1 MSKKIIIILLIV
13 FAVFI
18 GALIA
23 IPLVFKQELLEKTK
37 ATINKQVNAEVNFD
51 GFKLS
56 LLRGFPKVSLELKNV
71 VVTGKGEFRADTL
84 LNIASARGKMSLMS
98 LFRKSGMSIEEIN
111 LDQAVLK
118 LVVGKTGNVNWDLAL
133 ETAEEIPAVQTTGN
147 QESSFSLQL
156 EKIEIKNATV
166 FYDDREMDM
175 LLDFSNINLSINGK
189 MYGTFTELL
198 GTGQVEKFST
208 RYSGITYI
216 SNVALET
223 ITRLNVD
230 YEKMDI
236 SILENELLV
245 NRLPLEVT
253 GLIQMPSDS
262 MFFDLAIKSKE
273 SGFENFLALV
283 PPDYEEYLKDITTSG
298 SATVSGTVKGWYF
311 DENYPA
317 FDLKIDVADGNFKY
331 ASLPEE
337 IKNIKADISVS
348 KPQGILDFTSVWIK
362 NAHAEVKNNPV
373 DLTLMLKNPVSD
385 LYFDG
390 AFVGTVNFDQLKDA
404 LPLDSVNISGTID
417 ANLFVKGNYSS
428 IEKEQYD
435 QIKSDGIVQ
444 LDNFLYDSPAF
455 TQKIMVP
462 SGKLDFSPLS
472 VNLSQFNMKVGQ
484 SDFNLSGKVY
494 NYLNYILKDGILKG
508 DLQLFSSFVNVNEL
522 LLLQKEEENE
532 IKAAPAKG
540 KKTTAPAT
548 VGTETEETQESLAFT
563 VPENIDFTFR
573 SKISKAVF
581 DRLPISNISG
591 LITAQNGKLM
601 LNGLNMNML
610 DGEMKL
616 TGSYENTPQN
626 HPLVDLGFEILK
638 IDIPLAYQSLS
649 GFRKI
654 MPVAAQSE
662 GKLST
667 TINMKGQL
675 TESLKLIPTS
685 IDGTGLFNTEN
696 LRIIESPV
704 FNQLKGILKAEKLK
718 NISIE
723 NFKANFVVEGGNLLL
738 KPFSTKVAGQE
749 ATITGTLNTQNLIDM
764 RMDFKVERDAF
775 GTDIQNILSAIP
787 GNKNITLLPAGVTI
801 KGPVG
806 KPEVKMDLSEAR
818 KTITNAT
825 KDEIKN
831 SLNKLGDGLKKLIDK

>member
-1 MSKKIIIILLIV
+1 
-13 FAVFI
+13 
-18 GALIA
+18 
-23 IPLVFKQELLEKTK
+23 
-37 ATINKQVNAEVNFD
+37 
-51 GFKLS
+51 
-56 LLRGFPKVSLELKNV
+56 
-71 VVTGKGEFRADTL
+71 
-84 LNIASARGKMSLMS
+84 
-98 LFRKSGMSIEEIN
+98 
-111 LDQAVLK
+111 
-118 LVVGKTGNVNWDLAL
+118 
-133 ETAEEIPAVQTTGN
+133 
-147 QESSFSLQL
+147 
-156 EKIEIKNATV
+156 
-166 FYDDREMDM
+166 
-175 LLDFSNINLSINGK
+175 
-189 MYGTFTELL
+189 
-198 GTGQVEKFST
+198 
-208 RYSGITYI
+208 
-216 SNVALET
+216 
-223 ITRLNVD
+223 
-230 YEKMDI
+230 
-236 SILENELLV
+236 
-245 NRLPLEVT
+245 
-253 GLIQMPSDS
+253 
-262 MFFDLAIKSKE
+262 
-273 SGFENFLALV
+273 
-283 PPDYEEYLKDITTSG
+283 
-298 SATVSGTVKGWYF
+298 
-311 DENYPA
+311 
-317 FDLKIDVADGNFKY
+317 
-331 ASLPEE
+331 
-337 IKNIKADISVS
+337 
-348 KPQGILDFTSVWIK
+348 
-362 NAHAEVKNNPV
+362 
-373 DLTLMLKNPVSD
+373 
-385 LYFDG
+385 
-390 AFVGTVNFDQLKDA
+390 
-404 LPLDSVNISGTID
+404 
-417 ANLFVKGNYSS
+417 
-428 IEKEQYD
+428 
-435 QIKSDGIVQ
+435 
-444 LDNFLYDSPAF
+444 
-455 TQKIMVP
+455 
-462 SGKLDFSPLS
+462 
-472 VNLSQFNMKVGQ
+472 
-484 SDFNLSGKVY
+484 
-494 NYLNYILKDGILKG
+494 LKDGILKG